1 MNSVERWI
9 ETLPFPLKWLIFIMK
24 NIDNFLSKHGSFQSF
39 LLFFLYNY
47 DYILV
52 IIFALIIMVIWYD
65 MKYRG
70 TLKVYDYIFQ
80 ALEGIR
86 ENKIRAFFSIFG
98 LSIGIAS
105 VIGILGIGQT
115 SRGIT
120 YYERENNQDVSY
132 VFSLLSPREIS
143 KRGGSRE
150 EIEKVHFHSLIKL
163 DNQDIINIREK
174 CNYIKKVNCYIDLER
189 EKIEFNNKISEAYFS
204 GFFEIPDSNNF
215 LIAGRFFTLDEIEN
229 SRKVCLITE
238 DLKEELFGNIDP
250 VDKYIKMRDTLFS
263 VKGVINKLHDKWRV
277 YIPYSLLKDEIS
289 EKGFDFIT
297 IQTTTGCD
305 PSSVMKEISDIIRK
319 RHNLKF
325 FALEMSEN
333 LDVRKSFQ
341 EKLQEK
347 VSLTPIQAIMGVI
360 ASISLIIGGLGIMNI
375 MLVSVTQRTREIG
388 VRRAMGA
395 SKSDIL
401 SQFLLE
407 SIFLSIIG
415 GFIGLILGILG
426 TIGIVNILNKFGYP
440 VIFML
445 NYFSIRNNLL
455 LAMLFSMAVGVLFGE
470 YPARKASQMDPIDCL
485 RHS

>member
-1 MNSVERWI
+1 
-9 ETLPFPLKWLIFIMK
+9 
-24 NIDNFLSKHGSFQSF
+24 
-39 LLFFLYNY
+39 
-47 DYILV
+47 
-52 IIFALIIMVIWYD
+52 
-65 MKYRG
+65 
-70 TLKVYDYIFQ
+70 
-80 ALEGIR
+80 
-86 ENKIRAFFSIFG
+86 
-98 LSIGIAS
+98 
-105 VIGILGIGQT
+105 
-115 SRGIT
+115 
-120 YYERENNQDVSY
+120 
-132 VFSLLSPREIS
+132 
-143 KRGGSRE
+143 
-150 EIEKVHFHSLIKL
+150 
-163 DNQDIINIREK
+163 
-174 CNYIKKVNCYIDLER
+174 
-189 EKIEFNNKISEAYFS
+189 
-204 GFFEIPDSNNF
+204 
-215 LIAGRFFTLDEIEN
+215 
-229 SRKVCLITE
+229 
-238 DLKEELFGNIDP
+238 
-250 VDKYIKMRDTLFS
+250 MRDTLFS